1 MTLTG
6 HDGKVMSAAY
16 SPDGARIVTAS
27 GDQTAKVWDAVTGKE
42 LMNLISHNGPVYS
55 TAWSLDGQQIV
66 TGSYDQTV
74 KVWDENTGQE
84 L

>member
-42 LMNLISHNGPVYS
+42 LMTLMGHDDLVRSVSYS
-55 TAWSLDGQQIV
+55 PDGARIV
-66 TGSYDQTV
+66 TASNDGTA
-74 KVWDENTGQE
+74 KIWDAKTG
-84 L
+84 